1 MLRKYENMRIV
12 EKNDRKEAILKLK
25 DKVDENNFDYYWK
38 GFESFPL
45 ALYNANEVYLIN
57 YKALPKGY
65 YVDGKVAVG
74 KWDERFKGNTAVN
87 LDGQYTA
94 IWNMD
99 TLDEMIDLDK
109 LYSEV
114 VHEMFH
120 ACQLKNGDKRFG
132 DEVMYLT
139 YKFTGEFLDLRM
151 KERECLLKA
160 LFEADEAKKKELI
173 SDFIS
178 IRECRRNLIG
188 ERINYEY
195 GVESIEG
202 TATYVEYKALQKET
216 NLPEKYIAAR
226 YGKRLIENNDLK
238 NFRSSCYFSGM
249 FIALIMDSLCGN
261 WQASYDS
268 SGMYLYDYFKTK
280 MEWTPKEFTPQVNA
294 YISYILR
301 NHDNLA
307 RKEIT
312 DFYIS
317 SGYDIILDGR
327 FSITGFDPM
336 NIVSLDNRLLHKNF
350 AMLNNKY
357 LIKEKAVTTYEENNV
372 LTATSVEFFVEAA
385 PLMIEGGIYIE
396 GVGELKGKVVETTK
410 GYIVKFK
417 QPFVNY

>member
-1 MLRKYENMRIV
+1 MLRKYENMKIV
-12 EKNDRKEAILKLK
+12 EKNDRKEIILKLK

-45 ALYNANEVYLIN
+45 ALYNSNEVYLIN

-87 LDGQYTA
+87 LDGQYMA

-160 LFEADEAKKKELI
+160 LFETDEAKKKELI

-178 IRECRRNLIG
+178 IRECRRSLIG

-202 TATYVEYKALQKET
+202 TATYVEYKAFQKET
-216 NLPEKYIAAR
+216 KLPEKYIAAG

-238 NFRSSCYFSGM
+238 DFRSSCYFSGM
-249 FIALIMDSLCGN
+249 FIALIMDSFCGN
-261 WQASYDS
+261 WQASYDK
-268 SGMYLYDYFKTK
+268 SGMYLYDYFKTQ

-301 NHDNLA
+301 NYDNLA

-312 DFYIS
+312 DFYIN

-350 AMLNNKY
+350 VMLNNKY
-357 LIKEKAVTTYEENNV
+357 LIKEKTVTTYGENNV
-372 LTATSVEFFVEAA
+372 LTATSVEFFVKAA

>member
-1 MLRKYENMRIV
+1 MKIV
-12 EKNDRKEAILKLK
+12 EKNDRKEIILKLK

-38 GFESFPL
+38 GFKSFPL
-45 ALYNANEVYLIN
+45 ALYNSDEVYLIN
-57 YKALPKGY
+57 YKNLPKGY

-74 KWDERFKGNTAVN
+74 KWDERFMGNTAIN

-109 LYSEV
+109 LYSKV
-114 VHEMFH
+114 VHEMLH
-120 ACQLKNGDKRFG
+120 AYQLKNGDKRFG
-132 DEVMYLT
+132 NEVMYLT

-151 KERECLLKA
+151 KEREYLLKA
-160 LFEADEAKKKELI
+160 VFEADEAKKKELI

-178 IRECRRNLIG
+178 IREGRRNIIG
-188 ERINYEY
+188 DRINYEY
-195 GVESIEG
+195 GIESIEG
-202 TATYVEYKALQKET
+202 AATYVECKALQEET
-216 NLPEKYIAAR
+216 KLPEKYIASR
-226 YGKRLIENNDLK
+226 YGEKLIENNDLK
-238 NFRSSCYFSGM
+238 EFRASCYFSGM

-268 SGMYLYDYFKTK
+268 SGMYLYDYFKTQ
-280 MEWTPKEFTPQVNA
+280 MEWTPKEFTPKVNA

-301 NHDNLA
+301 KHDNLV

-312 DFYIS
+312 DFYIN
-317 SGYDIILDGR
+317 SGYEIILDGR

-336 NIVSLDNRLLHKNF
+336 NIVTLDNRLLHKNF
-350 AMLNNKY
+350 VKLSNKY
-357 LIKEKAVTTYEENNV
+357 LIKEKAITTYEENNV
-372 LTATSVEFFVEAA
+372 LTATSVEFFIKEA

-417 QPFVNY
+417 QPFVDY